1 MNKRITLITNI
12 KSLIYDDVKRK
23 NTPVRGKDM
32 HKIKEFKNAY
42 LLTVDD
48 IIADIGTM
56 SHCEQNIKRV
66 LTPEEINLIGR
77 VDAKKGYVIP
87 GFCDSHTHILFP
99 NSREQEMFYRN
110 QGLTYTQI
118 TAKGGGIL
126 NSAKLLP
133 NMSDEELLEPAI
145 RRMDGLLRNGTTTIE
160 VKSGYGLSPEQELRI
175 LRLIKTLQENTD
187 ATIKSTFLGAHA
199 IPAQY
204 AKHPDKYV
212 KLIIEKMI
220 PEVAEERLADY
231 IDVFCEEG
239 FFDIKQ
245 TEKILDKAILYGLKP
260 RIHSNQFNSIGGI
273 NVGLEHNSISLDHL
287 ENLDKNEIKQIAK
300 SDTIA
305 TLLPG
310 YSFFMNEP
318 YAPARKLID
327 AGAAIAL
334 ASDFNPGTN
343 PSGSMPFILSL
354 ACLKMKLKVEEA
366 LNAATINGA
375 AALDLDHTQGS
386 IAVGKRA
393 DFIITKPIPSLEYLP
408 YAYAESNIETVF
420 CGGKWI

>member
-23 NTPVRGKDM
+23 NTPVKGKEM

-42 LLTVDD
+42 ILTVDD

-56 SHCEQNIKRV
+56 SHCEQNIKRA
-66 LTPEEINLIGR
+66 LTPEEINLIGK
-77 VDAKKGYVIP
+77 VDARKGYVIP

-99 NSREQEMFYRN
+99 HSREQEMFYRN
-110 QGLTYTQI
+110 QGLTYTEI
-118 TAKGGGIL
+118 TEKGGGIL

-133 NMSDEELLEPAI
+133 DMSDEELLEPAI

-160 VKSGYGLSPEQELRI
+160 IKSGYGLTVEQELRI
-175 LRLIKTLQENTD
+175 LRLIKALD
-187 ATIKSTFLGAHA
+187 ATTYATIRSTFLGAHA
-199 IPAQY
+199 IPARY
-204 AKHPDKYV
+204 RKHPDKYV
-212 KLIIEKMI
+212 KLIIDKMI
-220 PEVAEERLADY
+220 PQVAEEKLADY
-231 IDVFCEEG
+231 IDVFCEKG

-245 TEKILDKAILYGLKP
+245 TEKILDKAIFYGLKP

-273 NVGLEHNSISLDHL
+273 ETALGHNSISVDHL
-287 ENLDKNEIKQIAK
+287 ENLSKNEIKLIAK
-300 SDTIA
+300 SDAIA

-327 AGAAIAL
+327 AGSAIAI
-334 ASDFNPGTN
+334 ASDFNPGTS

-354 ACLKMKLKVEEA
+354 ACLKMNLKVEEA

-420 CGGKWI
+420 CGGKWV

>member
-12 KSLIYDDVKRK
+12 KSLIYDDVERK
-23 NTPVRGKDM
+23 NTPLRGKEM
-32 HKIKEFKNAY
+32 SKLKMYKNAY
-42 LLTVDD
+42 ILTVDD

-56 SHCEQNIKRV
+56 SHCEQNIKHI
-66 LTPEEINLIGR
+66 LTPEEISLIGK

-87 GFCDSHTHILFP
+87 GFCDSHTHMLFP
-99 NSREQEMFYRN
+99 HSREQELFYRN
-110 QGLTYTQI
+110 QGMSYADI

-126 NSAKLLP
+126 NSAQLLSELT
-133 NMSDEELLEPAI
+133 NEELLEPAI
-145 RRMDGLLRNGTTTIE
+145 RRMEGLLRNGTTSIE
-160 VKSGYGLSPEQELRI
+160 IKSGYGLSLDQELRI
-175 LRLIKTLQENTD
+175 LRLIKALDKTTY

-199 IPAQY
+199 IPAKY
-204 AKHPDKYV
+204 KNHPDKYV
-212 KLIIEKMI
+212 KLIIDKMI
-220 PEVAEERLADY
+220 PQVAEEKLADY

-239 FFDIKQ
+239 FFNLRQ

-260 RIHSNQFNSIGGI
+260 RIHCNQFNSIGGI
-273 NVGLEHNSISLDHL
+273 QTALKHNSISVDHL
-287 ENLDKNEIKQIAK
+287 ENLNKDEIKQIAK

-318 YAPARKLID
+318 YARARKLID
-327 AGAAIAL
+327 SGAAIAL

-354 ACLKMKLKVEEA
+354 ACLKMKLRVEEA
-366 LNAATINGA
+366 LNAVTINGA

-420 CGGKWI
+420 CGGKWV

>member
-12 KSLIYDDVKRK
+12 KSLIYDDVVRQ
-23 NTPVRGKDM
+23 NTPLRGKEM
-32 HKIKEFKNAY
+32 SKIKEYKNAY
-42 LLTVDD
+42 ILTVDD
-48 IIADIGTM
+48 VIADIGTM
-56 SHCEQNIKRV
+56 SHCEQNIKHI
-66 LTPEEINLIGR
+66 LTPEEISLVGE

-110 QGLTYTQI
+110 QGLSYADI

-126 NSAKLLP
+126 NSAQLLSEL
-133 NMSDEELLEPAI
+133 SDEELLEPAI

-160 VKSGYGLSPEQELRI
+160 IKSGYGLSLEQELRI
-175 LRLIKTLQENTD
+175 LRLIKDLQKTTY

-199 IPAQY
+199 IPSQY
-204 AKHPDKYV
+204 KNHPNKYV
-212 KLIIEKMI
+212 KLIIDQMI
-220 PEVAEERLADY
+220 PQIAEENLADY

-239 FFDIKQ
+239 FFNLKQ
-245 TEKILDKAILYGLKP
+245 TEKILDQAIQYGLKP

-273 NVGLEHNSISLDHL
+273 EAALNRKSISVDHL

-327 AGAAIAL
+327 AGAAIAI

-354 ACLKMKLKVEEA
+354 ACLKMKLKVAEA
-366 LNAATINGA
+366 INAATINGA

-420 CGGKWI
+420 CGGKWV